1 MKQGVKG
8 GLQDHGVVQCVRM
21 RSCMNWKPAM
31 GIIMMLNCNG
41 AKMRN
46 KNNSSWDG
54 IIQNNNGVFM
64 GGFSCNLGSVS
75 VLHAEIWTMF
85 HGLQLERERGIY
97 NIELQSD
104 SVEAI
109 ALMVDD

>member
-1 MKQGVKG
+1 
-8 GLQDHGVVQCVRM
+8 
-21 RSCMNWKPAM
+21 M